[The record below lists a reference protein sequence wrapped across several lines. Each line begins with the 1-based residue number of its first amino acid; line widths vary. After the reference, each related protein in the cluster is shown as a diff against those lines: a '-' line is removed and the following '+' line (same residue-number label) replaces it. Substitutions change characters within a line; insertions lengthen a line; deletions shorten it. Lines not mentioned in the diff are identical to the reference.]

1 MTGKEI
7 QDDLIF
13 VGYTNGY
20 QISYASGNTD
30 ESIGHFFGT
39 TDGNSCIP
47 LYMLKSHA
55 NRLST
60 TSQGNITL
68 ESINNI

>member
-1 MTGKEI
+1 MTDKET

-20 QISYASGNTD
+20 QISYAKGNEE
-30 ESIGHFFGT
+30 ESVGQFYGT
-39 TDGNSCIP
+39 TDGNSLIP

-55 NRLST
+55 YRLET
-60 TSQGNITL
+60 TSHGNITL
-68 ESINNI
+68 EKITN